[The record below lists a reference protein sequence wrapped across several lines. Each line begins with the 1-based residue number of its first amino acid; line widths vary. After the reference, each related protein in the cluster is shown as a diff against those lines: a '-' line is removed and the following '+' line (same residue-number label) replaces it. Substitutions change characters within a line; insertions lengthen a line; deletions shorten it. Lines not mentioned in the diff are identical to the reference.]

1 MTTTQTCQRIVM
13 EIPESLTQRGRDWEP
28 QASLNS
34 QCGELGSDQM
44 VDGTLKGLLG
54 EWPLFTTCH
63 SPRRVLMYI
72 YSLDLSIDAKEIQI
86 TKLIQED
93 PKHKF
98 RLFVPSSHCPTQ
110 KMGGGATNREHT
122 ISKTWVKT
130 LTTPHFVRNLT
141 HKIWRW
147 LCSLLQRWTD
157 PSLVFPKA
165 LGTD

>member
-1 MTTTQTCQRIVM
+1 M

-44 VDGTLKGLLG
+44 VAGTLQGLLG
-54 EWPLFTTCH
+54 EWPLLTTRH
-63 SPRRVLMYI
+63 SPRRVLMYM
-72 YSLDLSIDAKEIQI
+72 YSLDLSIDAKEIQT

-110 KMGGGATNREHT
+110 KIGGGATSHEHT

-130 LTTPHFVRNLT
+130 LTTPNVVRNLT
-141 HKIWRW
+141 HKIWQW
-147 LCSLLQRWTD
+147 LCSLLQRSTD
-157 PSLVFPKA
+157 LHWCSPK
-165 LGTD
+165 LWGLINGPH